1 MVWNASAVSRSRS
14 IGYFIAKYELA
25 IAEYTE
31 TA

>member
-1 MVWNASAVSRSRS
+1 MERVLPVNRSRS

>member
-1 MVWNASAVSRSRS
+1 MERMLPVNRSRS
-14 IGYFIAKYELA
+14 IAYYIAKYELA